1 MKLQILSIAT
11 FIAFMALS
19 FVQVDETLVETSI
32 QGTWELKDFYYYDDN
47 KIIDTVGATDGYR
60 QIKMYT
66 NDRVMWTRYVP
77 KDSVEWFGYG
87 KYSVSKDQ
95 LIETLEYGS
104 ESMMEVIDTLR
115 IFTFELEYTDN
126 SYSQIST
133 DAEGNRIFSENYIR
147 IE

>member
-11 FIAFMALS
+11 FIAFMALP
-19 FVQVDETLVETSI
+19 FVQVNETPVETSI

-87 KYSVSKDQ
+87 KYSVSNDQ